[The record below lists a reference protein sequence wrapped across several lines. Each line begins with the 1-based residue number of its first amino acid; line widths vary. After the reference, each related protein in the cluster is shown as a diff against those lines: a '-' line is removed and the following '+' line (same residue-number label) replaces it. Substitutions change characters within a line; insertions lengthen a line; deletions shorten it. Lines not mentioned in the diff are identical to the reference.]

1 MIKKQKTHFSN
12 CLYEG
17 EVFHTRLTPKKH
29 SFKYKVFCIN
39 FDLCKADSIFNKI
52 PVFSINKFNI
62 FSFFYK
68 DHGPKNCSNLK
79 MGYKNT
85 RRVRSKRKSI

>member
-1 MIKKQKTHFSN
+1 MIKRTKVNFRN

-17 EVFHTRLTPKKH
+17 EVFMLDLTPKKH
-29 SFKYKVFCIN
+29 DFKYKVFCIN
-39 FDLCKADSIFNKI
+39 FDLCKADSIFKKI

-68 DHGPKNCSNLK
+68 DHGPKNVIILK
-79 MGYKNT
+79 NGL
-85 RRVRSKRKSI
+85 

>member
-39 FDLCKADSIFNKI
+39 FDLCKADRIFNKI
-52 PVFSINKFNI
+52 PVFSRPLTKMSSQYGCI
-62 FSFFYK
+62 
-68 DHGPKNCSNLK
+68 GP
-79 MGYKNT
+79 
-85 RRVRSKRKSI
+85 